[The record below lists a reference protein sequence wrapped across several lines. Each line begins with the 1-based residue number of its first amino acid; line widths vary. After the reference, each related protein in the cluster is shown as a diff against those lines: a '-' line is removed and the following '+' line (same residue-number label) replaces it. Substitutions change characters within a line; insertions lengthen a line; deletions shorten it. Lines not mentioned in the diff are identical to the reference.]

1 MNQTISTKNVISKM
15 DFNLNDLPDDL
26 RISTM
31 TITCNLDTLIDIQN
45 VGNFVD
51 LALGSIVCV
60 KYKTDNNKL
69 DDNTVIRSLIK
80 LKKTRK
86 TKKNKA
92 KKNFFNQATLIVDIK
107 NKRRV
112 NVKVF
117 KNGAI
122 QMTGCKS
129 IDDFE
134 FALTTI
140 CSELI
145 KKKAVYNK
153 TDKVIQKKYFVA
165 NFTNTDPTK
174 ISNLKIRMINSNF
187 NVGFLIDREKL
198 YELLIKSNIRCIY
211 EPCIH
216 ACVNIKY
223 LYKGKETIS
232 VFVFESGSIII
243 TGAKTKNHIVE
254 SYKFITKIL
263 FENYDKIIK
272 KNVEEL
278 LEREDIK
285 KLINESNNLNIEDLQ
300 ELCVSI

>member
-1 MNQTISTKNVISKM
+1 MNQTISTKNVVSKI
-15 DFNLNDLPDDL
+15 DLNLDDLPDDL

-51 LALGSIVCV
+51 LTFGGIVCV
-60 KYKTDNNKL
+60 KYKTNNDKLDNN
-69 DDNTVIRSLIK
+69 TMTRSLIK

-86 TKKNKA
+86 TKKNKMR
-92 KKNFFNQATLIVDIK
+92 KNFFNQATLIVDVK
-107 NKRRV
+107 NKRRI

-129 IDDFE
+129 FSDFE
-134 FALTTI
+134 QALLI
-140 CSELI
+140 VCNELK
-145 KKKAVYNK
+145 KKKAIYNK
-153 TDKVIQKKYFVA
+153 KTKTIEKRYFV
-165 NFTNTDPTK
+165 TNYDSIDPKK
-174 ISNLKIRMINSNF
+174 ISNFKIRMINSNF

-198 YELLIKSNIRCIY
+198 YELLLKSNTRCTY

-223 LYKGKETIS
+223 LYKNKEVIS
-232 VFVFESGSIII
+232 IFVFESGSIII
-243 TGAKTKNHIVE
+243 TGAKTKNHIIE

-272 KNVEEL
+272 KNIEEL

-285 KLINESNNLNIEDLQ
+285 KIIEQSNNLEIE
-300 ELCVSI
+300 ELLCN